1 MQYKQKVND
10 YITSG
15 VRRGY
20 VVFNLKCSFCL
31 KHFYFE
37 FIHYRSSKI
46 SCSHCKK
53 KAYQLIYHNKSNIT
67 LRRYFSTG
75 NKKKF
80 EDVKFGKK
88 NIDNYVKGQ
97 HEFPQMY
104 LKNFCIKN
112 SKKIWVYNKK
122 EATIKDRNI
131 ETFSKRLFLYDQAKP
146 QTIENMLWSIEDEMG
161 PYLLKIIS
169 SNNIFKSKESIKE
182 KQDKKNLVLRFII
195 SMYLRRKIIKKL
207 IFEKYKDLESKEG
220 NKINIFGLEFDGV
233 YSRRDKH
240 GRKIIN
246 ELIQETHRNIIRISI
261 SQEKMYKDY
270 TIHLLINRTTTP
282 FITSDNPIIKQ
293 GGIKFREITIP
304 SRIFLPISPN
314 HYLLLAHP
322 KEKCKSSEIEIKE
335 KEVNNMNHWQYT
347 NSNKYL
353 ISNRENIEEI
363 ITLFD
368 ITENNYI
375 EIPLCAFDFISQT
388 SNMKYR
394 FLI

>member
-1 MQYKQKVND
+1 
-10 YITSG
+10 
-15 VRRGY
+15 
-20 VVFNLKCSFCL
+20 
-31 KHFYFE
+31 
-37 FIHYRSSKI
+37 
-46 SCSHCKK
+46 
-53 KAYQLIYHNKSNIT
+53 
-67 LRRYFSTG
+67 
-75 NKKKF
+75 
-80 EDVKFGKK
+80 
-88 NIDNYVKGQ
+88 VKGQ

-104 LKNFCIKN
+104 LKNFSTNN

-146 QTIENMLWSIEDEMG
+146 QTIENMLWSIEDKMG

-169 SNNIFKSKESIKE
+169 SNNIFKSKESIKD

-246 ELIQETHRNIIRISI
+246 ELIQETHRNIIRTSI

-270 TIHLLINRTTTP
+270 TIHLLINRTTRP

-347 NSNKYL
+347 NSNKYI
-353 ISNRENIEEI
+353 ISNHENIEEI
-363 ITLFD
+363 IAQFD
-368 ITENNYI
+368 TTKNDYL
-375 EIPLCAFDFISQT
+375 EIPLCAFIFISQT
-388 SNMKYR
+388 SNTKYR

>member
-1 MQYKQKVND
+1 MQYKQKAND

-15 VRRGY
+15 VKRGY
-20 VVFNLKCSFCL
+20 VVFDLKCSFCL
-31 KHFYFE
+31 KHFFFE
-37 FIHYRSSKI
+37 FVHKRSSNI
-46 SCSHCKK
+46 SCSYCKK
-53 KAYQLIYHNKSNIT
+53 KAYQLIYHNESKIT

-75 NKKKF
+75 IKNEF
-80 EDVKFGKK
+80 EDVEFGKK
-88 NIDNYVKGQ
+88 NIDNYVIRQ

-104 LKNFCIKN
+104 LKNFCTKN

-131 ETFSKRLFLYDQAKP
+131 QTFSRRLFLYDQAKP
-146 QTIENMLWSIEDEMG
+146 QTIENMLASIEDEMS
-161 PYLLKIIS
+161 PYLSKIIK
-169 SNNIFKSKESIKE
+169 SNKIFQPKESIKE
-182 KQDKKNLVLRFII
+182 KQDKKTLVIRFII

-207 IFEKYKDLESKEG
+207 IFKKYIDLESKEG
-220 NKINIFGLEFDGV
+220 NKINMFGMEFDGV
-233 YSRRDKH
+233 YSKRDKH

-246 ELIQETHRNIIRISI
+246 ELIQETHRKMIRVSI

-293 GGIKFREITIP
+293 GGIKFRIITIP
-304 SRIFLPISPN
+304 SRIFLPISPY
-314 HYLLLAHP
+314 HCLLLAHP
-322 KEKCKSSEIEIKE
+322 KEKCKSSEIEIEE

-347 NSNKYL
+347 NSNIYI

-363 ITLFD
+363 ITQFD
-368 ITENNYI
+368 ITKNNYL

-388 SNMKYR
+388 SNTKYR